1 MQDGAPQG
9 KRFTEVE
16 LLTGT
21 DLTLWRGANCLFDH
35 LSFSATPGGALLI
48 RGPNGSGKT
57 TLLRVIAG
65 LTLAEAGEV
74 QWQGRPLSE
83 RDESGRQT
91 MAYCGHA
98 TALKPDLT
106 TLENLRFFARLSG
119 YPITALSELLAS
131 TGLTPCA
138 DLPARVLSAGQKR
151 RAALARVLMS
161 GAPLWLLDEPQTNL
175 DADGRQFLERV
186 LQEHL
191 ANSGTAVIVAHQSI
205 DLGAA
210 PTTVLQMGDAA

>member
-1 MQDGAPQG
+1 MQDGAPQ
-9 KRFTEVE
+9 RQQFTEVE

-21 DLTLWRGANCLFDH
+21 GLTLWRGANCLFDQ

-65 LTLAEAGEV
+65 LTLAEEGAV

-83 RDESGRQT
+83 RDESGRHT

-119 YPITALSELLAS
+119 YPTATLPELLVSA
-131 TGLTPCA
+131 GLTPCA
-138 DLPARVLSAGQKR
+138 NLPARVLSAGQKR

-175 DADGRQFLERV
+175 DAEGRRFLEQV

-205 DLGAA
+205 DLGTA
-210 PTTVLQMGDAA
+210 PISVLQMGDTA

>member
-21 DLTLWRGANCLFDH
+21 GLTLWRGANCLFDQ
-35 LSFSATPGGALLI
+35 LSFSAAPGGALLI

-57 TLLRVIAG
+57 TLLRVMAG
-65 LTLAEAGEV
+65 LTLAEEGEV
-74 QWQGRPLSE
+74 RWQGRPLSE
-83 RDESGRQT
+83 RDDIGRHT
-91 MAYCGHA
+91 IAYCGHA

-119 YPITALSELLAS
+119 YSTSALPELLAS

-175 DADGRQFLERV
+175 DAAGREFLQRV
-186 LQEHL
+186 LQKHL

-205 DLGAA
+205 DLGSTR
-210 PTTVLQMGDAA
+210 TTVLQMGEPA

>member
-21 DLTLWRGANCLFDH
+21 GLTLWRGANCLFDQ
-35 LSFSATPGGALLI
+35 LSFAAAPGGALLI

-65 LTLAEAGEV
+65 LTLAEEGEV
-74 QWQGRPLSE
+74 QWQGLPLSG
-83 RDESGRQT
+83 RDGTGRHT
-91 MAYCGHA
+91 IAYCGHA

-106 TLENLRFFARLSG
+106 TLENLRFYARLSG
-119 YPITALSELLAS
+119 YATGALPELLAS
-131 TGLTPCA
+131 TGLTACA

-175 DADGRQFLERV
+175 DAAGREFLERV
-186 LQEHL
+186 LQKHL

-205 DLGAA
+205 DLGTAR
-210 PTTVLQMGDAA
+210 TTVLQMGEAA